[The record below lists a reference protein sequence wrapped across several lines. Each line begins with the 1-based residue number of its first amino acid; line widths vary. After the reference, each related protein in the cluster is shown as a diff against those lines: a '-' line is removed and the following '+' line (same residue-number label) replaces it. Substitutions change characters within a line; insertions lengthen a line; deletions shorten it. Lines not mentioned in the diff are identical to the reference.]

1 MSFAA
6 IMHRCRAA
14 TAILATFFP
23 SCSSAIM
30 GRSVCEAAFAAPAG
44 FVAQRTT
51 TRISNGLGT
60 TGARRR
66 GFVSLPP
73 SRSAGFDSP
82 DDDGGK
88 RISVTGTIYDGP
100 EGEPVVQL
108 FTKQGCTL
116 CDKVTEI
123 LRSVKESNPHTLEAV
138 DITDEDK
145 SDWYDKYKYDIPVLH
160 IEGKYWSKH
169 RLASEV
175 AVEGLEAAKAG
186 TFEPQAGE
194 PNAGEM
200 ERRQAERQQ

>member
-6 IMHRCRAA
+6 MPRCRAA

-23 SCSSAIM
+23 SCSSVIV
-30 GRSVCEAAFAAPAG
+30 GRSAYEAAFAAPAG
-44 FVAQRTT
+44 FAAQRTT
-51 TRISNGLGT
+51 TRTSKGLT
-60 TGARRR
+60 TRARRR
-66 GFVSLPP
+66 GFVTLPP

-82 DDDGGK
+82 DDDGGE

-160 IEGKYWSKH
+160 IEGKYWEKH
-169 RLASEV
+169 RLTSEV
-175 AVEGLEAAKAG
+175 AIEGLEAAKAG
-186 TFEPQAGE
+186 TFEVQAGE

-200 ERRQAERQQ
+200 ERRQAER